1 MIAIFQSELYRI
13 RKSKIFIFCLSLA
26 LFFVLALAISYNH
39 DYVRV
44 PGKAGN
50 LVSPSVAEFTEYL
63 FSDYSM
69 ISPLLLF
76 LIVHVTSDFKQELYP
91 VLLSKGVKRT
101 AIFLGK
107 LLSCL
112 YAMMLYF
119 LICLVF
125 AYAVI
130 FTMWANI
137 SEVGISVFE
146 IGTYLS
152 IQFLSFGAYT
162 AFVLM
167 VCYLLRNRTIS
178 CCVNY
183 LLLVVLWLHLTK
195 IGTALDM
202 SYPLYQYWI
211 VGLSNGLQ
219 IEQIPH
225 NIGRII
231 VTITLYFIIS
241 IAVARTTFCH
251 FDIKNSEKGK
261 L

>member
-1 MIAIFQSELYRI
+1 MIAVFQSELYRI

-26 LFFVLALAISYNH
+26 LFFVLALTISYNH
-39 DYVRV
+39 DYDRV
-44 PGKAGN
+44 LGKAGGPDI
-50 LVSPSVAEFTEYL
+50 PSVADFTEYL

-69 ISPLLLF
+69 IYPLLLF
-76 LIVHVTSDFKQELYP
+76 LIVHITSDFKQELYP

-101 AIFLGK
+101 AIFWGK
-107 LLSCL
+107 FFSCL
-112 YAMMLYF
+112 YAMILY
-119 LICLVF
+119 LVICLVF

-137 SEVGISVFE
+137 SGVSIPILE
-146 IGTYLS
+146 IGIYLS

-162 AFVLM
+162 TFVLM

-178 CCVNY
+178 FCVNY
-183 LLLVVLWLHLTK
+183 LLLAVLWLHLTK

-219 IEQIPH
+219 IEQIP
-225 NIGRII
+225 NNMGRII
-231 VTITLYFIIS
+231 VTITLHFVIP

-251 FDIKNSEKGK
+251 FDIKNLEKGK